1 MLYISFYNPER
12 NLRLQEKFQFLP
24 RALQTRIFFINP
36 FFKTILTRL
45 IRIRNTRKTFTF
57 QKLEIGIKID
67 YPQERRQQIL
77 DHPLQ
82 YTTILSVPIFLTEIE
97 EIKALARLE
106 K

>member
-1 MLYISFYNPER
+1 MN
-12 NLRLQEKFQFLP
+12 FLHY
-24 RALQTRIFFINP
+24 P

-57 QKLEIGIKID
+57 QKFKIGIKID
-67 YPQERRQQIL
+67 YPQGRRQQLL

-82 YTTILSVPIFLTEIE
+82 FTTILSVPIFLTENE